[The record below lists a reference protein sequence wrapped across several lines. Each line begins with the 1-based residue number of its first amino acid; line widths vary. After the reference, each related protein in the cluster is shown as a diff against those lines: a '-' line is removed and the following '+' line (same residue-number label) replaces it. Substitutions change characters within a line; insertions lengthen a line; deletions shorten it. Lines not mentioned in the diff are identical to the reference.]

1 MVPLPEDLQIL
12 EENRAIAKE
21 LTKEEQY
28 LMEICKVPG
37 IKSHLDSLEVKFS
50 FSDRFLSMNKYL
62 QQLKSAWVAV
72 RDNDELKQ
80 VILMLLKIGNYL
92 NQGSKKGNQVSFN
105 VDLLSNLK
113 SSKALGTHSKSS
125 MLDFLLNSILS
136 KSPSTA

>member
-12 EENRAIAKE
+12 EDNRAIAKE

-28 LMEICKVPG
+28 LMKICQVPG

-72 RDNDELKQ
+72 RDNAELKQ

-92 NQGSKKGNQVSFN
+92 N
-105 VDLLSNLK
+105 
-113 SSKALGTHSKSS
+113 
-125 MLDFLLNSILS
+125 
-136 KSPSTA
+136 

>member
-1 MVPLPEDLQIL
+1 MVPLPEDIQIL
-12 EENRAIAKE
+12 EDNRAIAKE

-28 LMEICKVPG
+28 LMAICQVPG

-72 RDNDELKQ
+72 RDNAELKQ

-105 VDLLSNLK
+105 VDLLTNLK
-113 SSKALGTHSKSS
+113 SSKALGSHSKSS